1 MISAGDEGAP
11 VGAAGV
17 ASDCAGAAVVLSE
30 AAGALEAGVL
40 SEGDGVGAGVGAGV
54 GVAAVVDFAVVEVCA
69 STAFPADMREPR
81 KFPLEKR
88 RTIAKTIIKPFLI
101 SGSKL
106 SFEGELL
113 SFAITFSF
121 L

>member
-40 SEGDGVGAGVGAGV
+40 SEGAGVGAGV
-54 GVAAVVDFAVVEVCA
+54 GVGAAVVDFAVAEVCA